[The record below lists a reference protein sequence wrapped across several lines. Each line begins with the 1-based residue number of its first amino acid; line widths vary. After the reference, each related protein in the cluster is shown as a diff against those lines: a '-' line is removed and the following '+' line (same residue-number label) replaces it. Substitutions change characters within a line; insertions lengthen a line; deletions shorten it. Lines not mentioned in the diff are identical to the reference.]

1 MAPDSPR
8 SGAACSLTSKSP
20 VHYALYHREEGLTVY
35 ACSGTPVDCVKLAMH
50 DALPRRPDV
59 VIGGINHGDNSAVNV
74 HYSGTMGVVLEGCM
88 KGVPSIGFSLCDH
101 DPDADFA
108 PLTAYVQG
116 ITKEV
121 LRHGLPGGVC
131 LNVNFPIQPIRG
143 LRVCRQARGYWSE
156 EYELRVG
163 EKGREGYFLTG
174 HFVNT
179 EPEATDTDEYF
190 LANRYVSVV
199 PCLCDQTAYGKI
211 AEISSFF
218 D

>member
-1 MAPDSPR
+1 MN
-8 SGAACSLTSKSP
+8 
-20 VHYALYHREEGLTVY
+20 
-35 ACSGTPVDCVKLAMH
+35 
-50 DALPRRPDV
+50 
-59 VIGGINHGDNSAVNV
+59 I
-74 HYSGTMGVVLEGCM
+74 
-88 KGVPSIGFSLCDH
+88 PSVGFSLLSH
-101 DPDADFA
+101 DADADFSSCRD
-108 PLTAYVQG
+108 YVRRIVTQ
-116 ITKEV
+116 V
-121 LRHGLPGGVC
+121 LSSGLPDGVC